1 MTSINV
7 QNEKSLYW
15 IGTRES
21 EILHTNTLFKGSIT
35 IFGSNNNLNYAFDS
49 SNSWRFDYNQ
59 DNDALIDFVNESA
72 EKIIKSDP
80 TAKFMF
86 YLSEEINEYSDLVQ
100 QHTICKNDYELL
112 KLLGD
117 KIYCK
122 LWLKNDVN
130 ELPYITMTG
139 KELKSSNLQTYFEE
153 YQEFVI
159 QSAYS
164 CGGFGTKLL
173 KKDDS
178 TLSNYLLYM
187 VTPYIKKNIP
197 FNTHVVIFKDDI
209 IVLPSSV
216 QIISIINNMF
226 LYKGADFISYEH
238 LSSEIQAAVD
248 RTVKVIA
255 RKLQCCGYRGVCG
268 IDLLYDIEKNIIY
281 FSEINARFQS
291 STFVLNKSLSRENLS
306 LQQMQLDAFCNNK
319 CSYKNMLPK
328 HIPFSF
334 YSYQY
339 MHHLDK
345 QLRYFHAAL
354 VHNGLEF
361 YDDKLDWNYQLD
373 EYTYLFKVV
382 FNRNIVCWE
391 PDNKVRIPDNVSV
404 NCFNFETQYTPEDF
418 FINLKIALLTQG
430 VVFSEEVTAYIEKN
444 DKINYEEFSAVDM
457 RLRNDIYINVPF
469 RTQFSQLSPF
479 SIQMFSENTYGLCCY
494 GSPMKYGE
502 NLLEVTI
509 RTVDSSASR
518 QTKRGV
524 LFEDISYLGIDRL
537 RIFHRQGCY
546 FKQVGQGC
554 RFCDIEAVS
563 SSISLQ
569 DIKEVLSTYKDSSQ
583 INHFLIGGGSEAPE
597 SDFSTIIEISQYIR
611 DTFGKPIYV
620 MSLPPKSCSILEKL
634 KAAGVTEVAFNI
646 EVYDRILAQ
655 KYMPGKGRIPIAQ
668 YLCALKSAV
677 ELWGRCGAVR
687 SIFILGLEPRES
699 LLKGIEE
706 VCKLGVAP
714 ILSIFKPIEDT
725 ELQYINPFTINEI
738 KSIYDEVLKICN
750 SYGVKLGP
758 QCHYCEDNVLKIS
771 FGENSY

>member
-1 MTSINV
+1 MNSTNA
-7 QNEKSLYW
+7 QDEESLYW

-21 EILHTNTLFKGSIT
+21 EILQTNNLFKGSIT
-35 IFGSNNNLNYAFDS
+35 IFGSNSNSNYAFDS
-49 SNSWRFDYNQ
+49 SNLWRFDYNR
-59 DNDALIDFVNESA
+59 DNDAWIDFVNESA
-72 EKIIKSDP
+72 EKILKCDP
-80 TAKFMF
+80 TAIFMF
-86 YLSEEINEYSDLVQ
+86 YLSEEVYEYNDLVQ
-100 QHTICKNDYELL
+100 KHTICQNDYELL

-153 YQEFVI
+153 YQKFVI

-178 TLSNYLLYM
+178 TLNHYLLYM
-187 VTPYIKKNIP
+187 VTPYIPKNIP
-197 FNTHVVIFKDDI
+197 LNTHVVIFKDDI
-209 IVLPSSV
+209 IILPSSV

-226 LYKGADFISYEH
+226 LYKGADFISYER

-248 RTVKVIA
+248 HTVKVIA
-255 RKLQCCGYRGVCG
+255 QKLQRCGYRGVCG
-268 IDLLYDIEKNIIY
+268 IDLLYDIDKNIIY

-291 STFVLNKSLSRENLS
+291 STFVLNKCLSVENLS
-306 LQQMQLDAFCNNK
+306 LQKMQLDAFYTNK
-319 CSYKNMLPK
+319 CSYKNKLPQ

-339 MHHLDK
+339 MNHLDK
-345 QLRYFHAAL
+345 QLKYFHAAL
-354 VHNGLEF
+354 VHNDFEF

-382 FNRNIVCWE
+382 FDRSIVCWE
-391 PDNKVRIPDNVSV
+391 PDNKIRIPDNISI
-404 NCFNFETQYTPEDF
+404 NNFDFKKQYTPKDF
-418 FINLKIALLTQG
+418 FINLKIALLNQG
-430 VVFSEEVTAYIEKN
+430 VIFSEEVIAYIEKN
-444 DKINYEEFSAVDM
+444 NKINHEEFSAVDM
-457 RLRNDIYINVPF
+457 RLKNDIYINVPF
-469 RTQFSQLSPF
+469 QTQISKLSPF
-479 SIQMFSENTYGLCCY
+479 SIQMFSDNTYGLCCY
-494 GSPMKYGE
+494 GSPIKYGDA
-502 NLLEVTI
+502 LLEVTV
-509 RTVDSSASR
+509 RTVDSFTSR
-518 QTKRGV
+518 QTKRGI

-546 FKQVGQGC
+546 FKQTGQGC
-554 RFCDIEAVS
+554 KFCDIDTAS
-563 SSISLQ
+563 SLISLQ
-569 DIKEVLSTYKDSSQ
+569 DIKEVLNTYKDSSQ
-583 INHFLIGGGSEAPE
+583 INHFLIGGGSESPE
-597 SDFSTIIEISQYIR
+597 SDFSSIIEISQYIR

-620 MSLPPKSCSILEKL
+620 MSLPPKSYNILEKL

-668 YLCALKSAV
+668 YLFALKSAV
-677 ELWGRCGAVR
+677 ELWGRSGAVR
-687 SIFILGLEPRES
+687 SIFILGLEPKES

-706 VCKLGVAP
+706 ICKLGVSP

-725 ELQYINPFTINEI
+725 ELQYINPFTINEVKI
-738 KSIYDEVLKICN
+738 IYDEVLKICN
-750 SYGVKLGP
+750 NYGVELGP

-771 FGENSY
+771 FFDNSY